1 MAEKIE
7 CRNQLRILEKSCNI
21 GDKIK
26 VEIQKKEVRFMKK
39 ISKLIF
45 SRVFIVFLA
54 IAVQFFWLF
63 NFLWRFTMQSQYMY
77 IILDVLA
84 ALVVL
89 RIVSRWMNPS
99 YKLAWTFIILIF
111 PILGLFIYLVF
122 GRSELTKKTRE
133 RMDRVHQEVCP
144 LMRGKEETERKLKEL
159 DAQAFAQSNYISK
172 WVQFPVYENT
182 KTKYYR
188 SGEEMFPA
196 MLEALE
202 QAEHYIF
209 LEYFILDAGK
219 MFDKVVEVL
228 ERKVKEGVEVRLIYD
243 DMGCITTMPAHFYRA
258 LQAKGIKCAA
268 FNPFRPIL
276 SIIMNNRDH
285 RKIFVVDGKV
295 AFTGGI
301 NLADE
306 YINEVERFGYWKDTG
321 IRLEG
326 EAVWSFTCMFL
337 EMWNYIVRSTE
348 EYEKFMPHV
357 HQKEAFVSDGFVQP
371 YGDTPLDHENT
382 GENVYLNM
390 INRAKDYIYIFT
402 PYLIVDNEMLTMLCN
417 AAKCGVDVRIV
428 TPGIPDKKLVYL
440 LTQADYRRLI
450 ENGVRIYQYT
460 PGFLH
465 AKCFVCDDVLATVG
479 SINMDYRSLY
489 LHFECGVFMYRSS
502 AVLEVKEDMLD
513 TIACSQEITLE
524 FCESRPWYIRL
535 VQSFLRLIAPL
546 L

>member
-243 DMGCITTMPAHFYRA
+243 DMGCI
-258 LQAKGIKCAA
+258 
-268 FNPFRPIL
+268 
-276 SIIMNNRDH
+276 
-285 RKIFVVDGKV
+285 
-295 AFTGGI
+295 
-301 NLADE
+301 
-306 YINEVERFGYWKDTG
+306 
-321 IRLEG
+321 
-326 EAVWSFTCMFL
+326 
-337 EMWNYIVRSTE
+337 
-348 EYEKFMPHV
+348 
-357 HQKEAFVSDGFVQP
+357 
-371 YGDTPLDHENT
+371 
-382 GENVYLNM
+382 
-390 INRAKDYIYIFT
+390 
-402 PYLIVDNEMLTMLCN
+402 
-417 AAKCGVDVRIV
+417 
-428 TPGIPDKKLVYL
+428 
-440 LTQADYRRLI
+440 
-450 ENGVRIYQYT
+450 
-460 PGFLH
+460 
-465 AKCFVCDDVLATVG
+465 
-479 SINMDYRSLY
+479 
-489 LHFECGVFMYRSS
+489 
-502 AVLEVKEDMLD
+502 
-513 TIACSQEITLE
+513 
-524 FCESRPWYIRL
+524 
-535 VQSFLRLIAPL
+535 
-546 L
+546 